1 MYDSDNN
8 EEDIEQLNETELSSE
23 SNQSSDEEEVSKK

>member
-1 MYDSDNN
+1 VYDSDNN